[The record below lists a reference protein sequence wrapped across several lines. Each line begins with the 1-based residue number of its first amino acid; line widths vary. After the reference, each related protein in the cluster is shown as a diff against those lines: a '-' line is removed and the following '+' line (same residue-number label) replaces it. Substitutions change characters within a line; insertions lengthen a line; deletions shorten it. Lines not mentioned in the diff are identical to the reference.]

1 MRRAVIVDVVR
12 SPFGRGRPGGAL
24 DGVHPV
30 DLYAQV
36 LQALVRRTG
45 VDPALIEDVI
55 TGCVIQVAE
64 QSGNIGRQAVLAAGF
79 PESVPAVTLDRKC
92 GSAQQAFDFAA
103 QGVIAGAYD
112 LVIAGGV
119 EMMSLVPMRANRMGK
134 DNEGPA
140 FHRRYPEGLV
150 RQGVSAELIA
160 ARWGIGREAMDAF
173 ALESHRRAVA
183 AEDRGA
189 TARAIT
195 PVDVPAPDGLR
206 RVERDE
212 GPRRDSSLEKLGAL
226 RPAFEDAATAMRF
239 PEIRW
244 SVTAGNSS
252 QVTDGA
258 AAVLIAEESV
268 AVRLGLKPRA
278 AITHFALAGDD
289 PVMMLTA
296 IMPATRKI
304 LERAGMPLDRID
316 CFEVN
321 EAFASVVLAWL
332 KETGANPDR
341 VNRWGGAIA
350 LGHPVGASGG
360 RLLANLLGTLEEIGR
375 SLRPADDVRVRRHG
389 QRDADRAFVKRAQA
403 LRFAPPLT
411 KITCP

>member
-12 SPFGRGRPGGAL
+12 SPFGRARPGGAL
-24 DGVHPV
+24 EGLHPV

-36 LQALVRRTG
+36 LQALVRLTG
-45 VDPALIEDVI
+45 VDSAMIEDVI

-79 PESVPAVTLDRKC
+79 PEAVPAVTLDRKC

-112 LVIAGGV
+112 VVVAGGV
-119 EMMSLVPMRANRMGK
+119 EMMSLLPMRVNRMGK

-173 ALESHRRAVA
+173 ALESHRRAIA

-189 TARAIT
+189 SVRAIAL
-195 PVDVPAPDGLR
+195 VEIASPDGMR

-212 GPRRDSSLEKLGAL
+212 GPRRDTSLEKLGAL
-226 RPAFEDAATAMRF
+226 KPAFEDAAVAARF

-244 SVTAGNSS
+244 SVTAGNAS

-258 AAVLIAEESV
+258 SAILIAEESV
-268 AVRLGLKPRA
+268 ALRLGLKPRA

-296 IMPATRKI
+296 IVPATRK
-304 LERAGMPLDRID
+304 LLRRAGLSLDRID
-316 CFEVN
+316 SFEVN

-332 KETGANPDR
+332 KDTGVDPVR

-360 RLLANLLGTLEEIGR
+360 RLLANLLGTLEEAGGR
-375 SLRPADDVRVRRHG
+375 YGLQTMCESGGMANATLIER
-389 QRDADRAFVKRAQA
+389 
-403 LRFAPPLT
+403 L
-411 KITCP
+411 

>member
-12 SPFGRGRPGGAL
+12 SPFGRARPGGAL

-36 LQALVRRTG
+36 LQALVQRTG
-45 VDPALIEDVI
+45 ADPAMVEDVI

-79 PESVPAVTLDRKC
+79 PEGVPAVTLDRKC

-103 QGVIAGAYD
+103 QGVLAGAYD

-119 EMMSLVPMRANRMGK
+119 EMMSLVPMRVNRMGK

-173 ALESHRRAVA
+173 ALESHRRAIA
-183 AEDRGA
+183 AEERGA
-189 TARAIT
+189 TAQAIT
-195 PVDVPAPDGLR
+195 PVDIPVPDGLR

-226 RPAFEDAATAMRF
+226 RPAFEDAATAARF

-268 AVRLGLKPRA
+268 AVRLGLRPRA

-296 IMPATRKI
+296 IIPATRKI
-304 LERAGMPLDRID
+304 LERASMPLDRID

-341 VNRWGGAIA
+341 INRWGGAIA

-360 RLLANLLGTLEEIGR
+360 RLLANLLGTLEETRGR
-375 SLRPADDVRVRRHG
+375 YGLQTMCESGGMANATLIE
-389 QRDADRAFVKRAQA
+389 
-403 LRFAPPLT
+403 LL
-411 KITCP
+411 

>member
-1 MRRAVIVDVVR
+1 MRRAVVVDVVR
-12 SPFGRGRPGGAL
+12 SPFGRARPGGAL
-24 DGVHPV
+24 EGVHPV

-45 VDPALIEDVI
+45 VDPAMIEDVI

-79 PESVPAVTLDRKC
+79 PEAVPAVTLDRKC

-112 LVIAGGV
+112 VVVAGGV

-160 ARWGIGREAMDAF
+160 ARWGIDREAMDAF
-173 ALESHRRAVA
+173 ALASHRRAIA

-189 TARAIT
+189 SVRAIA
-195 PVDVPAPDGLR
+195 PVEIPAPDGLR
-206 RVERDE
+206 SIDRDE
-212 GPRRDSSLEKLGAL
+212 GPRRETSLEKLGAL
-226 RPAFEDAATAMRF
+226 KPSFEDTGMAARF

-244 SVTAGNSS
+244 SVTAGNAS

-258 AAVLIAEESV
+258 SAILIAEESV

-296 IMPATRKI
+296 IVPATTKLLR
-304 LERAGMPLDRID
+304 RAGLSLDRID
-316 CFEVN
+316 SFEVN

-332 KETGANPDR
+332 KDTGADPAR
-341 VNRWGGAIA
+341 VNAWGGAIA

-360 RLLANLLGTLEEIGR
+360 RLLANLLGTLEEAGGR
-375 SLRPADDVRVRRHG
+375 YGLQTMCESGGMANATLIER
-389 QRDADRAFVKRAQA
+389 
-403 LRFAPPLT
+403 L
-411 KITCP
+411 

>member
-12 SPFGRGRPGGAL
+12 SPFGRARPGGAL

-36 LQALVRRTG
+36 LQALVQRTG
-45 VDPALIEDVI
+45 ADPAMVEYVI

-79 PESVPAVTLDRKC
+79 PEGVPAVTLDRKC

-103 QGVIAGAYD
+103 QGVLAGAYD

-119 EMMSLVPMRANRMGK
+119 EMMSLVPMRVNRMGK

-173 ALESHRRAVA
+173 ALESHRRAIA
-183 AEDRGA
+183 AEERGA
-189 TARAIT
+189 TAQAIT
-195 PVDVPAPDGLR
+195 PVDIPVPDGLR

-226 RPAFEDAATAMRF
+226 RPAFEDAATAARF

-268 AVRLGLKPRA
+268 AVRLGLRPRA

-296 IMPATRKI
+296 IIPATRKI
-304 LERAGMPLDRID
+304 LERASMPLDRID

-341 VNRWGGAIA
+341 INRWGGAIA

-360 RLLANLLGTLEEIGR
+360 RLLANLLGTLEETRGR
-375 SLRPADDVRVRRHG
+375 YGLQTMCESGGMANATLIE
-389 QRDADRAFVKRAQA
+389 
-403 LRFAPPLT
+403 LL
-411 KITCP
+411 